1 MSLLLG
7 ILFIPRYHEA
17 LHSKPS
23 GNGGLQQNG
32 YSECS
37 HPELLV
43 DYYTKGSYPTE
54 RAGSL
59 TEDQQT
65 NKLKSLMS
73 PVSPSHLPALTLR
86 QTSHHNNLCSSL
98 CLREKKDNQPSW
110 GITHGRMGIWVLEP
124 RSSTI
129 LWLHEQSQRWHASA
143 IFFLHW
149 GWVTQTIAQNQLT
162 FEREKHSSIHSLTK
176 QKHFGEIYWRD
187 DIVWKPDYVQLVQS
201 LPYLNITE
209 LFGSSFCVF
218 YIWYWELKYPKD

>member
-23 GNGGLQQNG
+23 GNGGPQQNG

-73 PVSPSHLPALTLR
+73 PVSPSHLPALTLK
-86 QTSHHNNLCSSL
+86 QTSHHNNLCPSL
-98 CLREKKDNQPSW
+98 CLRERKDNQPSW
-110 GITHGRMGIWVLEP
+110 GITRGRMGIWELEP
-124 RSSTI
+124 RSSTS
-129 LWLHEQSQRWHASA
+129 LLCHMNNPNAGKQAPFS
-143 IFFLHW
+143 FF
-149 GWVTQTIAQNQLT
+149 
-162 FEREKHSSIHSLTK
+162 
-176 QKHFGEIYWRD
+176 
-187 DIVWKPDYVQLVQS
+187 
-201 LPYLNITE
+201 TE
-209 LFGSSFCVF
+209 D
-218 YIWYWELKYPKD
+218 E